1 MQDQRLNTSEKN
13 KVSLIVGFP
22 FNPSA
27 RITPEEVL
35 PALVIDEDGEREGK
49 GRQPPVEVERVH
61 PQPLVHARGVGQEG
75 GQHGLED
82 QTKVHEPV
90 LHTLLEHGVLP
101 GLTDDEISPLDNDNR
116 DKEGGMAGIFQNLPV
131 LVGPLLAVGVLE
143 VVDGNR
149 IPRPTET
156 KKLAGPEPVL
166 AHDHKVDEETG
177 RGLDHTNLTI
187 GHGDQTLVDEFVG
200 KGVSGL
206 TLHDVGLSLLI
217 SHGDGRHHVS
227 SQVNAED
234 GHGTEG

>member
-49 GRQPPVEVERVH
+49 GGQPPVEVERVH

-90 LHTLLEHGVLP
+90 LHTLLEH
-101 GLTDDEISPLDNDNR
+101 
-116 DKEGGMAGIFQNLPV
+116 
-131 LVGPLLAVGVLE
+131 
-143 VVDGNR
+143 
-149 IPRPTET
+149 
-156 KKLAGPEPVL
+156 
-166 AHDHKVDEETG
+166 
-177 RGLDHTNLTI
+177 
-187 GHGDQTLVDEFVG
+187 
-200 KGVSGL
+200 
-206 TLHDVGLSLLI
+206 
-217 SHGDGRHHVS
+217 
-227 SQVNAED
+227 
-234 GHGTEG
+234 